1 MNIDLAA
8 PSTTVDDPRV
18 DPAWAALARG
28 PRGHLFLSPPWLR
41 AVCDTYGFAP
51 RCRTVA
57 APDGT
62 PASGLA
68 WVPVAD
74 LVGRR
79 DLGLPFSD
87 HGTPVV
93 ADPAHWAALVDGL
106 GTPDVPFTLRAL
118 DDTVPEGMSGLTRAS
133 AAAWHGTT
141 IEGYDAE
148 ALFGRLSGHA
158 RRNIRVA
165 ERAGVTVRTT
175 TDLDGVRTFH
185 ALHRR
190 LRRDKYRLLA
200 QPRELFDRIW
210 AEFAE
215 TGSVV
220 TALAELDG
228 QVVAGAVFLQW
239 ADVLYYKFG
248 ASAREHLAVRPNDA
262 VFWAGLRL
270 ALERGARVVDWGLS
284 DLDQPGL
291 VAYKRK
297 WAPEE
302 RTIVTWK
309 AGGAA
314 AARTDEQRRLL
325 TGLTELLTDPGVPD
339 AVTDRA
345 GELLYR
351 YFC

>member
-1 MNIDLAA
+1 VDIDLA
-8 PSTTVDDPRV
+8 PPPTVVQDPRV
-18 DPAWAALARG
+18 DPAWAALARATG
-28 PRGHLFLSPPWLR
+28 GHLFLSPPWLR

-57 APDGT
+57 DTDGK
-62 PASGLA
+62 PVSGLA

-93 ADPAHWAALVDGL
+93 ADPAHWAALTDGL
-106 GTPDVPFTLRAL
+106 GTPTVPFTLRAL
-118 DDTVPEGMSGLTRAS
+118 DHVAPEATPGFTRAS

-141 IEGYDAE
+141 VEGDDAE
-148 ALFGRLSGHA
+148 ALLARLSGHA

-165 ERAGVTVRTT
+165 ERAGVRVRTT
-175 TDLDGVRTFH
+175 TGVDGVRTFH

-210 AEFAE
+210 SEFDAID
-215 TGSVV
+215 GVV

-248 ASAREHLAVRPNDA
+248 ASVREHLAVRPNDA
-262 VFWAGLRL
+262 IFWAGLRL
-270 ALERGARVVDWGLS
+270 ALERGARRVDWGLS

-302 RTIVTWK
+302 RTIVTWR

-314 AARTDEQRRLL
+314 APGTDEQRRLL